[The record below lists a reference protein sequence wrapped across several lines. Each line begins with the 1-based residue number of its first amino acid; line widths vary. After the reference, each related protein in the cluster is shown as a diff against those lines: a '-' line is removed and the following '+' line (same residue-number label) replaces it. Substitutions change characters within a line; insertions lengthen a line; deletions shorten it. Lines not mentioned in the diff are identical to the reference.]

1 MMAFFLLTNKVLRC
15 LKDIVASHSKT
26 PVLKTAKTKFE
37 RKKKNQKR
45 KAKKIKLVKN

>member
-1 MMAFFLLTNKVLRC
+1 MMVFFLLTNKLSKC

-26 PVLKTAKTKFE
+26 LALKNSQTKFE